1 MSRTVVTHIRSL
13 ALATLTLAAVT
24 VTACQN
30 DGPTDPARQPGSA
43 ALVKIKPTL
52 YFNGILFAGTH
63 DEPSGEIYSINPD
76 GSSLFRLTT
85 DTVTDGY
92 PDVSPNGPA
101 FIWARFSPNGKTS
114 EIFSQNLDGSKRK
127 QLTFLNTVAISPRYS
142 PDGTKIAFTAV
153 VPGAGAEI
161 FTMNANG
168 TAVVRLTFSAKS
180 SGSPSW
186 SPDGSKIVFE
196 SNDNNG
202 NPSVW
207 VMSANGNNQMMLKGC
222 PSPGCTR
229 PKWSPVA
236 NEIAV
241 EYLNGTGIFVIDATS
256 GAQTAFVPGSV
267 NDMMPTWSKDG
278 TRIIFSSMRAGGLTT
293 YDLFATQPL
302 RGGVTA
308 PPPVDRL
315 TALTGNE
322 VSPAYSR

>member
-13 ALATLTLAAVT
+13 ALTTLTLAAIT

-30 DGPTDPARQPGSA
+30 DGATEPGKLQPGVGGVGDQA
-43 ALVKIKPTL
+43 DALLHWDSVQ
-52 YFNGILFAGTH
+52 GTH
-63 DEPSGEIYSINPD
+63 DQPSGEIYSMNTD
-76 GSSLFRLTT
+76 GSSVFRLTT

-92 PDVSPNGPA
+92 PDVSPSAFA
-101 FIWARFSPNGKTS
+101 FIWARFSPNGQTS
-114 EIFSQNLDGSKRK
+114 EIYSQNLDGSQRR

-153 VPGAGAEI
+153 VPGVGNEI
-161 FTMNANG
+161 FTMNADG
-168 TAVVRLTFSAKS
+168 SAVVRLTFTGKHSA
-180 SGSPSW
+180 SPSW
-186 SPDGSKIVFE
+186 SPDGSKIAFE

-207 VMSANGNNQMMLKGC
+207 VMTANGSFQTMLASC
-222 PSPGCTR
+222 PWPGCTR

-241 EYLNGTGIFVIDATS
+241 EYVDGGGIFVIDATT
-256 GAQTAFVPGSV
+256 GGKTAYIPGSV

-293 YDLFATQPL
+293 YDLFATQPT
-302 RGGVTA
+302 RRVMTA
-308 PPPVDRL
+308 PPAVDRL
-315 TALTGNE
+315 TAFFGNE